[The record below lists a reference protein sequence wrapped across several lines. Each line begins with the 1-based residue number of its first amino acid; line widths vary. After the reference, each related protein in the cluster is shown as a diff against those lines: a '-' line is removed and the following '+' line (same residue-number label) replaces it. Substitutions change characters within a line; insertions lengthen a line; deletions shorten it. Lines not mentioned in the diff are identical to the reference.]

1 IGKRNLSG
9 KPPISGIEATFGPF
23 FKLTCFASSYGNGSS
38 NKLTSFSIFS
48 GSLIIGY
55 SPSYLR
61 VSVITPVRAE
71 AAPLSGEDKFTL
83 SSFVPERP
91 GKFLGVVLKLFSP
104 VAGACPIPIQ
114 PLQPA
119 WCKRAPD

>member
-1 IGKRNLSG
+1 
-9 KPPISGIEATFGPF
+9 
-23 FKLTCFASSYGNGSS
+23 ASSYGNGSS

-61 VSVITPVRAE
+61 GSVITPVSAE
-71 AAPLSGEDKFTL
+71 AAAVSGEDKYTL

-91 GKFLGVVLKLFSP
+91 CKFLGVVLKLFLP
-104 VAGACPIPIQ
+104 VAGACSLPIQ
-114 PLQPA
+114 PVRPA
-119 WCKRAPD
+119 WCKRVPE